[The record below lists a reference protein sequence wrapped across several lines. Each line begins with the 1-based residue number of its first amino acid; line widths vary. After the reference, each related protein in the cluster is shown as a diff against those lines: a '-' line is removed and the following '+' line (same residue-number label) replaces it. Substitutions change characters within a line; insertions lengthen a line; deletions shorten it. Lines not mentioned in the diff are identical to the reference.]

1 MKQNASSRR
10 SNAQAQEAIAS
21 ILLFDISDARLER
34 ATITGCEVSFD
45 KSMCNV
51 FYSAPKEDYESVAR
65 AFDSAK
71 GRIRSL
77 MSKQLTWR
85 KTPELRFILDET
97 VDTAARIGNAI
108 ASDAG
113 RVANAQFDASN
124 YNGLEE

>member
-1 MKQNASSRR
+1 MKQNASSRKA
-10 SNAQAQEAIAS
+10 NAQAQEVIAS

-85 KTPELRFILDET
+85 KSPELRFILDET

>member
-1 MKQNASSRR
+1 MKQNASSRKA
-10 SNAQAQEAIAS
+10 NAQAQEAIAS

-51 FYSAPKEDYESVAR
+51 FYSAPKVDYESVAR

>member
-85 KTPELRFILDET
+85 KSPELRFILDET

>member
-34 ATITGCEVSFD
+34 ATITGCEVSSD

>member
-1 MKQNASSRR
+1 MKQNASSRKA
-10 SNAQAQEAIAS
+10 NAQAQEVIAS

-85 KTPELRFILDET
+85 KSPELRFILDET
-97 VDTAARIGNAI
+97 VDTAARIGKAI

-113 RVANAQFDASN
+113 RLGSAQFDASN

>member
-1 MKQNASSRR
+1 MKQNASSRKA
-10 SNAQAQEAIAS
+10 NAQAQEAIAS

>member
-1 MKQNASSRR
+1 
-10 SNAQAQEAIAS
+10 
-21 ILLFDISDARLER
+21 
-34 ATITGCEVSFD
+34 
-45 KSMCNV
+45 
-51 FYSAPKEDYESVAR
+51 
-65 AFDSAK
+65 
-71 GRIRSL
+71 

>member
-1 MKQNASSRR
+1 MKQNASSRKA
-10 SNAQAQEAIAS
+10 NAQAQEAIAS

-85 KTPELRFILDET
+85 KSPELRFILDET